1 MRRMSTAIASPEHPN
16 LIVLDHPLI
25 RAKLTVARRRETSTA
40 GFRRLL
46 KEIAGLMTFEAS
58 RHFETE
64 SVEIE
69 TAMEG
74 TTGVRLAR
82 PVTLVPILRAGIGLS
97 DGVLALMPE
106 AGVGLVGLRRDEQT
120 LEPVP
125 YFEKLPLDIADSQ
138 VLLIDPMLATG
149 GSAAYAASL
158 LRQAGCRDVR
168 LLCLV
173 VSPEGVRRM
182 AKEHP
187 DVLILTAALDRTLS
201 ERGDILP
208 GLGDAGDRIFGT
220 T

>member
-1 MRRMSTAIASPEHPN
+1 MSAPTPSPEHPN
-16 LIVLDHPLI
+16 LIVFDHPLI
-25 RAKLTVARRRETSTA
+25 QAKLTAARRRETSMA
-40 GFRRLL
+40 EFRRLL
-46 KEIAGLMTFEAS
+46 GEIAGLMTFEAS

-64 SVEIE
+64 SEEIE
-69 TAMEG
+69 TSMER

-82 PVTLVPILRAGIGLS
+82 SITLVPILRAGLGLS
-97 DGVLALMPE
+97 DGVLALIPE
-106 AGVGLVGLRRDEQT
+106 ARIGHIGLRRDEQT

-125 YFEKLPLDIADSQ
+125 YFEKLPHDIAESQ

-149 GSAAYAASL
+149 GSAAHATAL
-158 LRQAGCRDVR
+158 LRKAGCRNVR

-187 DVLILTAALDRTLS
+187 DVVILAASLDRKLN

-220 T
+220 V